1 MLTVLQVRSL
11 DGVIH
16 SLNKIRYACIIN
28 TYIFSNKNSL
38 WIFYFAI
45 NHELRTCLYWYIYI
59 HIVHIFSYVQSPPSR
74 EPICC
79 AKSAF
84 ICQAPTN
91 SQVVLVNELRDQ
103 LLGDNPVAWSGVVF
117 FLEICR
123 RWSQN
128 GGIGVS
134 GYLLVV
140 MAFSGSS
147 EMESNW
153 RNFWGIFCWLVM
165 LFFYCFIPLNCLT
178 IPRLIWIGWFPYEIY
193 WFYLYLRLWCFCLFL
208 FFLEGGWGG
217 VGGLT
222 FFVLEF
228 GLEGRCGGYCGCFG
242 FQDLLSL
249 DFQDHLRF
257 GMTGPLKYAE
267 QKHRSVCLDV

>member
-1 MLTVLQVRSL
+1 MFFRIRLHLPSPNQLSGGFGEWAPRSTLGWQSCSLVRCCFFFLKSVG
-11 DGVIH
+11 DGVI
-16 SLNKIRYACIIN
+16 
-28 TYIFSNKNSL
+28 
-38 WIFYFAI
+38 
-45 NHELRTCLYWYIYI
+45 
-59 HIVHIFSYVQSPPSR
+59 
-74 EPICC
+74 
-79 AKSAF
+79 
-84 ICQAPTN
+84 
-91 SQVVLVNELRDQ
+91 
-103 LLGDNPVAWSGVVF
+103 
-117 FLEICR
+117 
-123 RWSQN
+123 

-208 FFLEGGWGG
+208 CLLEGGWGG